1 MKDIIQYQDFA
12 KLDLRVGKVI
22 AAEVPDWSNKLL
34 KFTVEFGE
42 EVGQRTIL
50 AGVKNYYKPEEFEG
64 NNYIFIVNLAPRK
77 MGPAESQGMMLMVEN
92 EAGEPIKIESPEQ
105 AQPGDIIC

>member
-22 AAEVPDWSNKLL
+22 TAEAPDWSDKLL

-42 EVGQRTIL
+42 EVGQRIIL

-64 NNYIFIVNLAPRK
+64 NKYAFIVNLAPRK

-92 EAGEPIKIESPEQ
+92 EAGEPIKIELPEK